1 MPKLME
7 KEQIIETF
15 DENLIISKFNLLPRG
30 KDYLLGIEIKNN
42 KIHVFSQKNIK
53 SWNEENVEIDYV
65 EKINILRNAKKLK
78 KNNGKVC
85 WCYIFDKIVVK
96 SFDQY
101 SLIYNENNTLTLIP
115 KEHFS
120 IKKLSSNLIFWKI
133 VKEIIQDILIINY
146 VFLRES
152 NGHSYAEMHFRDS
165 TCDNIK
171 DLYDRIS
178 INDET
183 IKDLMFRSF

>member
-1 MPKLME
+1 ME

-15 DENLIISKFNLLPRG
+15 DENLIISKFNLLPRD
-30 KDYLLGIEIKNN
+30 KDCLLGIEIKND
-42 KIHVFSQKNIK
+42 KIHIFSQKNMK
-53 SWNEENVEIDYV
+53 SWNEENMEIDYV
-65 EKINILRNAKKLK
+65 EKINTFRNAKKLK
-78 KNNGKVC
+78 KNNEKVC
-85 WCYIFDKIVVK
+85 WCYVFDKIVVK

-101 SLIYNENNTLTLIP
+101 SLIYHENNTLALIP

-120 IKKLSSNLIFWKI
+120 IKKLSSNFIFWKI
-133 VKEIIQDILIINY
+133 VKEIVQDVLIINC
-146 VFLRES
+146 VFLREN

-165 TCDNIK
+165 VSDSIEDLCD
-171 DLYDRIS
+171 RVS